1 MEKRKERDIRSATRK
16 RNDALRMRGFVDF
29 LMQTGRAGGGG
40 PQRDYTSVF
49 LNTVVKEIPEED

>member
-1 MEKRKERDIRSATRK
+1 MRK